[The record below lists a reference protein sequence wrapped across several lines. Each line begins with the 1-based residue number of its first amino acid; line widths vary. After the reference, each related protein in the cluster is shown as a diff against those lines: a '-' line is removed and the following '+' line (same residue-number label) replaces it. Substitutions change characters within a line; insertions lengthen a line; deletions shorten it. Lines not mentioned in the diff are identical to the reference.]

1 MVVGFPVG
9 GEQFAAES
17 EFLRLTAIAEV
28 EQCCVQQL
36 RINVSGFP
44 CDIEISGEFLIRR
57 RFRYSYSSVA
67 KVGIGHYNDDSRNLS
82 LSRRLWQITIAC
94 SYDGSGS
101 MTNWSAG
108 VFDEGGGYFLG
119 KPDQTGGIILEP
131 GTHDISLTGIV
142 FRGTSE
148 IERQTHEWNSQFRS
162 GKADPVSA
170 DCDTILA
177 RHRRPPGG
185 PPNQSTSRPS
195 TTTSRPK
202 I

>member
-1 MVVGFPVG
+1 MNFSRETPVG
-9 GEQFAAES
+9 QNHMTVH
-17 EFLRLTAIAEV
+17 L
-28 EQCCVQQL
+28 
-36 RINVSGFP
+36 
-44 CDIEISGEFLIRR
+44 R

-119 KPDQTGGIILEP
+119 KPDRTGGIILEP